1 MNETD
6 SCIEGKNRNC
16 ILIKENCYDIT
27 ENIEKRS
34 RECSWTV
41 QKCKKKS
48 FYMSEK
54 SAVHANFEQ
63 PSTWQIKCTSH
74 HAQKHH
80 IYVVYSYSPDCIYL
94 LKSTGTLC
102 VSLIL
107 TTHGNLLFHSIKKAS
122 SACVPSATT
131 TTTIDRSTASLY
143 PWEVDVTHPS
153 NDVRNCCHFD
163 IKIAE
168 FWERD
173 VFEWVRELGRIVM
186 SWQFV
191 HGIMMMMMT
200 KRFEWERKSARLVW
214 YVI

>member
-1 MNETD
+1 MQFN
-6 SCIEGKNRNC
+6 GAKM
-16 ILIKENCYDIT
+16 
-27 ENIEKRS
+27 
-34 RECSWTV
+34 
-41 QKCKKKS
+41 QKKS

-168 FWERD
+168 FWERR
-173 VFEWVRELGRIVM
+173 VRM
-186 SWQFV
+186 S
-191 HGIMMMMMT
+191 
-200 KRFEWERKSARLVW
+200 ERTGENRHVVTICAWHNDDDDDKKIRVGKKECTTCVICYLVNNMW
-214 YVI
+214 KI